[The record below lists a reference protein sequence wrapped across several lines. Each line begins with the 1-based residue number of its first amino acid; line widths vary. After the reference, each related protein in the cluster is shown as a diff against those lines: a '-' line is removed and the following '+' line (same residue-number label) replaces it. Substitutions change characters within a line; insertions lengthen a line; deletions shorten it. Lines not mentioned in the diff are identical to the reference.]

1 EAEDGLEATFLARR
15 QRPGQQQQNG
25 KEGHDEELAAADPVL
40 RVRPGQARRSSE
52 SKNGEP
58 RIGGRRR
65 RERQEHG
72 KREPEAKH
80 QAITRPPPV
89 SIGKG
94 KTGKSSRRETGR
106 LRKGTDDPMEAPFVR
121 LREQCVV
128 GRTDQ
133 REDVASSGQL
143 AREIEE
149 SEAGGQ
155 N

>member
-1 EAEDGLEATFLARR
+1 
-15 QRPGQQQQNG
+15 
-25 KEGHDEELAAADPVL
+25 
-40 RVRPGQARRSSE
+40 RRSSE

-94 KTGKSSRRETGR
+94 KTGKRSRRETGR

-155 N
+155 NREKDESVLDLVPPGRAEKENAQGKGRQAVQQ